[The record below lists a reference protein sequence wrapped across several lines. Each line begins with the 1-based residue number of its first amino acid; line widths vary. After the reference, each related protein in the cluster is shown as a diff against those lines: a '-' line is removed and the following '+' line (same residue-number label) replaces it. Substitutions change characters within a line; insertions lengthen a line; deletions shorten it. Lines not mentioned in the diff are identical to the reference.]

1 MVVVGCERRPL
12 NTSLVI
18 VRLLKLERRQSFA
31 QYTALI
37 RDAYSRL
44 GYSLGWEFLYT
55 PAASLGCANGFM
67 LVGIN
72 PGGDVFGIA
81 ESVEDGNAYL
91 IQEWSPDGTRL
102 QQQVRSFFGVLA
114 ERFKGQA
121 ADGDA
126 MLSQTLTM
134 NFCPF
139 RSPTWQALPRRPE
152 AIAFSQCLWTDLLAD
167 VTPRVVLC
175 MGALPYRY
183 LQDILQRQAEP
194 IGRERRF
201 PTGWGH
207 YDFALRVYTAQARSV
222 VLARLLHFSQYK
234 VMSRQACWPHVRAF
248 VDALH
253 AAAT

>member
-1 MVVVGCERRPL
+1 MGDAKSI
-12 NTSLVI
+12 TH
-18 VRLLKLERRQSFA
+18 
-31 QYTALI
+31 YTALI

-55 PAASLGCANGFM
+55 PAATLRCPNGFM

-81 ESVEDGNAYL
+81 ESIEEGNAYL
-91 IQEWSPDGTRL
+91 IQEWSSDGARL
-102 QQQVRSFFGVLA
+102 QQQVRSFFGLLA
-114 ERFKGQA
+114 DRFLANATQ
-121 ADGDA
+121 GDA
-126 MLSQTLTM
+126 LLGQTLTT

-139 RSPTWQALPRRPE
+139 RSPTWRQLPRRPE
-152 AIAFSQCLWTDLLAD
+152 AVSFSQDLWTGLLSDIA
-167 VTPRVVLC
+167 PSVVLC

-183 LQDILQRQAEP
+183 LHNILRRQANTMED
-194 IGRERRF
+194 ERRF
-201 PTGWGH
+201 PTGWGN
-207 YDFALRVYTAQARSV
+207 YDFALRVYSIKGRPV

-234 VMSRQACWPHVRAF
+234 LMSREACRPHIRTF